1 MSKFNSAFSPGL
13 LMLIFGFFTSLS
25 PAQAGESKA
34 QLHLP
39 WTLLNTRLQVAL
51 GANSSTVSTEIPS
64 YQLDAEG
71 IKWNLSSVVVSGKL
85 GANSAALTSGNVGLR
100 AIDAPIEMTI
110 GQVAVDQIIERVVG
124 GARVRVH
131 LKANCGPL
139 VLTQSLANYSS
150 LFGLNWASG
159 SPVATLQS
167 FNLNWPAK
175 SWQLADFKCEGP
187 QGLPEILHEQIVDRL
202 GDANEFRPLLSQ
214 FLFSKVTE
222 SIESSLQKIREPF
235 AVSSGQAKHQFKIGL
250 LHPIESGVLAEVTVT
265 SPTVAAAPAEP
276 VVEAKSS
283 KKDKKKK
290 SDSKIPEKATIDFA
304 KLPVDRPALIGAVG
318 LLDQIFTSEMAA
330 QPYYFTL
337 DLQANKSFHDLM
349 QSRFLQFFVFAD
361 LMNYPKSNPFYLQL
375 FRPNFSALTVAD
387 NGNLRTSFPL
397 SGLVQSYR
405 DNQWWTW
412 LNLNGDTQ
420 AEVRL
425 TIASGTLKYE
435 TALSNKGV
443 KLEYGAVYKA
453 KFKKSGSPPSS
464 IASNALKGNQPALSG
479 SVVWPT
485 VDLGVGGQYKIDRLE
500 WIDKSNFVL
509 HWN

>member
-1 MSKFNSAFSPGL
+1 MSKFNSAFSPSL
-13 LMLIFGFFTSLS
+13 LMLILGFLTSVS
-25 PAQAGESKA
+25 PAHAGESKA

-39 WTLLNTRLQVAL
+39 WTLLNTRLQAGL
-51 GANSSTVSTEIPS
+51 GGNSSTLTTEIPS

-71 IKWNLSSVVVSGKL
+71 IKWNLSSVVVTGKL
-85 GANSAALTSGNVGLR
+85 GSNSAAITEGNVGIR
-100 AIDAPIEMTI
+100 AVDAPIQMTI
-110 GQVAVDQIIERVVG
+110 GLVAVDQIIERVVG

-139 VLTQSLANYSS
+139 VLNQEQANYSS
-150 LFGLNWASG
+150 LFGLNWSSG
-159 SPVATLQS
+159 SPAATLQS
-167 FNLNWPAK
+167 FNLSWPSK
-175 SWQLADFKCEGP
+175 SWRLADFKCEGP
-187 QGLPEILHEQIVDRL
+187 QGLPEILHEQIVERL

-214 FLFSKVTE
+214 FLSAKVTE

-235 AVSSGQAKHQFKIGL
+235 AVSSGQAKHQFKIGML
-250 LHPIESGVLAEVTVT
+250 SPMLTGVLAEVTVT
-265 SPTVAAAPAEP
+265 SPLAATEVPAAPT
-276 VVEAKSS
+276 VETKLS

-290 SDSKIPEKATIDFA
+290 DTKIPEKATVDFA
-304 KLPVDRPALIGAVG
+304 KLPVDRPALLGAVT
-318 LLDQIFTSEMAA
+318 LLDQIFKSEMAA

-349 QSRFLQFFVFAD
+349 QSRFMQFFVFAD

-375 FRPNFSALTVAD
+375 FRPNFSALSVVD

-425 TIASGTLKYE
+425 TVGGGTLTYE

-453 KFKKSGSPPSS
+453 KYKKSGHPPSS

-500 WIDKSNFVL
+500 WIDKSNFIL

>member
-1 MSKFNSAFSPGL
+1 MSKFNSAFSPRL
-13 LMLIFGFFTSLS
+13 LMLIFSFLTSAS
-25 PAQAGESKA
+25 IASASESKA

-51 GANSSTVSTEIPS
+51 GGNSSTVSTEIPS

-71 IKWNLSSVVVSGKL
+71 IKWNLSSVVISAKP

-100 AIDAPIEMTI
+100 AVDAPLQMTI
-110 GQVAVDQIIERVVG
+110 GQVAVDQIIEKVVG

-139 VLTQSLANYSS
+139 VLNQPMTNYSS
-150 LFGLNWASG
+150 LFGLSWASG

-167 FNLNWPAK
+167 FTLNWPSK

-187 QGLPEILHEQIVDRL
+187 QGLPEILHDQIVERL

-214 FLFSKVTE
+214 FLSAKVTE
-222 SIESSLQKIREPF
+222 TIESSLQKIREPF
-235 AVSSGQAKHQFKIGL
+235 AVSSGQAKHQFKIGGL
-250 LHPIESGVLAEVTVT
+250 EPIESGVLAEVTVT
-265 SPTVAAAPAEP
+265 SPGVANVAVEP
-276 VVEAKSS
+276 SVPVKSS
-283 KKDKKKK
+283 KKEKKKK
-290 SDSKIPEKATIDFA
+290 TDSKIPDKATVDYA
-304 KLPVDRPALIGAVG
+304 KLPLDKPALIGAVG

-375 FRPNFSALTVAD
+375 FRPNFSALSVAD

-405 DNQWWTW
+405 ENQWWTW
-412 LNLNGDTQ
+412 INLNGDTQ

-425 TIASGTLKYE
+425 SIVSGTLNYQ

-500 WIDKSNFVL
+500 WIDRSNFIL